1 MGIFGATPALAVSSF
16 CEFPKPLGISQISN
30 QKPPLLL
37 REKRG
42 LEKLLKANFHPVLV
56 QSFSCTSRFAY
67 LDLAVSLANP
77 PGLPRGN

>member
-1 MGIFGATPALAVSSF
+1 MPGLAISSF
-16 CEFPKPLGISQISN
+16 CELPKPLGISQISN

-37 REKRG
+37 PEKRG

-67 LDLAVSLANP
+67 LDVAVPLADP
-77 PGLPRGN
+77 PGLPRCN